1 MLKFCW
7 QGSMWVNS
15 GQSHRNPRGLRW
27 DPNIMKLTFDQ
38 AWMEEDLTSNQD
50 HGERTSNLIL
60 NIMNS
65 LTLDIK
71 FTLELPSE
79 FISGRIPTLDTELWI
94 SRAGDS
100 QRLMY
105 SFYRKPMVSRYCTM
119 V

>member
-1 MLKFCW
+1 
-7 QGSMWVNS
+7 MWVNS